1 MIFSLEMTAL
11 GPNDSFTSTFY
22 VTFSNNIPNWAS
34 FEKEVFD
41 PMFSLE
47 SEEMTVLWSN
57 DASTFTFYV
66 TISNSIPNWT
76 TIVEELFDLMLR
88 SETDKMT
95 VVRPI
100 DSKPLLFM
108 FCSQKAYQTENFC
121 KKKFL
126 YSMNS

>member
-1 MIFSLEMTAL
+1 MTAKL
-11 GPNDSFTSTFY
+11 SQATF
-22 VTFSNNIPNWAS
+22 VI
-34 FEKEVFD
+34 EDFD

-88 SETDKMT
+88 SESDKMT

-100 DSKPLLFM
+100 DS
-108 FCSQKAYQTENFC
+108 
-121 KKKFL
+121 
-126 YSMNS
+126 